1 VDEFGSVERLGW
13 DQRGRCPLQGEE
25 DAKCT
30 LLICSEIKK
39 KRKKLKHGKWL
50 RMKKNVPYR

>member
-13 DQRGRCPLQGEE
+13 DQRGRYPLQGEE

-30 LLICSEIKK
+30 LLKCSEIKK
-39 KRKKLKHGKWL
+39 NGRNLN
-50 RMKKNVPYR
+50 MVND